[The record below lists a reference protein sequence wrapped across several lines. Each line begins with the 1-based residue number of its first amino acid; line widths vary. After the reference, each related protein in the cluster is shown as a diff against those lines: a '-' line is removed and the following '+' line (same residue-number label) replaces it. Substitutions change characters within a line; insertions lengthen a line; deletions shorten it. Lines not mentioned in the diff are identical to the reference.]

1 MRIGPIV
8 GSMIAA
14 HASTKTGMMQQAVVS
29 TMAIGRSMA
38 CSAGASKLDNGEP
51 ASSLQASAI
60 QLRQFHVDML
70 HPLLSDSRNP
80 RLRPGSMNAASFAGM
95 ILIMV
100 ARTPC
105 Y

>member
-1 MRIGPIV
+1 MRIGPII

-14 HASTKTGMMQQAVVS
+14 HASPKTGMMQQAVVS

-38 CSAGASKLDNGEP
+38 CSAGASKLNNGEP
-51 ASSLQASAI
+51 ASSLQASAL

-70 HPLLSDSRNP
+70 HPLLSGSRKP
-80 RLRPGSMNAASFAGM
+80 RRRPGSTNAASVAGM
-95 ILIMV
+95 IMTMV